1 MFLAVTITTIVLVEI
16 YRIAIYFHV
25 WRFNN
30 RTITNLNREK
40 QFIIGRNELI
50 NNSLDN
56 IWKSPSNLC
65 FRLHG
70 Y

>member
-56 IWKSPSNLC
+56 I
-65 FRLHG
+65 
-70 Y
+70 